1 MSKESLRTI
10 IKVVVNTI
18 ELEKV
23 KEAENRNLIFGL
35 YQYLEKTFNLQL
47 GKILLGVSSPSE
59 LREMLMR
66 KLPYITPFSNEM
78 ELCFVNNNCKSL
90 ENLINLQGK

>member
-1 MSKESLRTI
+1 M
-10 IKVVVNTI
+10 VVNTI

-66 KLPYITPFSNEM
+66 KLPYIMSFSNEI
-78 ELCFVNNNCKSL
+78 ELCFANNNCKSL